1 MRVSKRNYHHQSTAV
16 YSQCKTDTHTEIW
29 TVSSSELNY
38 SIRILKRDEYIRM
51 HKNFATLVTCLFLIS
66 KTQGFFVGPSILDP
80 QNGMNTDRFLSFFFF
95 HSVCS
100 SNHIFAPKCHEPIPS
115 VKMLLRTT
123 MVEIW
128 IVLVRTWYARVPCES
143 NLPLCFYQTIRRVP
157 YKFPQIVLHAT
168 QRNSPTL
175 MLQLNLEL
183 CKNTFTRKQI
193 CYSRGYLQFWSDC
206 LVRFFWSDFMHV

>member
-1 MRVSKRNYHHQSTAV
+1 M
-16 YSQCKTDTHTEIW
+16 
-29 TVSSSELNY
+29 
-38 SIRILKRDEYIRM
+38 
-51 HKNFATLVTCLFLIS
+51 
-66 KTQGFFVGPSILDP
+66 
-80 QNGMNTDRFLSFFFF
+80 
-95 HSVCS
+95 CS

-206 LVRFFWSDFMHV
+206 LVRFFWSDFDKNFNIYKQNFIVCFSKFFVCLFISLIFCCKKRHPINFNLS